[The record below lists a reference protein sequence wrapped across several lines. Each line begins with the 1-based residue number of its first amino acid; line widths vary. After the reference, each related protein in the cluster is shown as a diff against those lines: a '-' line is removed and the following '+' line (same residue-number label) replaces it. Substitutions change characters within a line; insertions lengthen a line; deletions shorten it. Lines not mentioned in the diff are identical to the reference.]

1 MVLDTGGQYWG
12 ATTDIT
18 RTIYLGDNPK
28 NEIKN
33 RYTRVLQGNMHLANG
48 VFPNNTPGRD
58 RQNWIVMKLWDRIV
72 FSGYSRYF
80 DVSLSDTI
88 RLIFMA
94 LAIRYDPIWI
104 IFIAYFLCSGRYRY
118 DLIKIGLQKS
128 ICVKIEQYRKIDR
141 YRELQYKTKNDILT
155 KWNFEII
162 SFGEN

>member
-58 RQNWIVMKLWDRIV
+58 RQN
-72 FSGYSRYF
+72 
-80 DVSLSDTI
+80 
-88 RLIFMA
+88 
-94 LAIRYDPIWI
+94 
-104 IFIAYFLCSGRYRY
+104 
-118 DLIKIGLQKS
+118 
-128 ICVKIEQYRKIDR
+128 
-141 YRELQYKTKNDILT
+141 
-155 KWNFEII
+155 
-162 SFGEN
+162 